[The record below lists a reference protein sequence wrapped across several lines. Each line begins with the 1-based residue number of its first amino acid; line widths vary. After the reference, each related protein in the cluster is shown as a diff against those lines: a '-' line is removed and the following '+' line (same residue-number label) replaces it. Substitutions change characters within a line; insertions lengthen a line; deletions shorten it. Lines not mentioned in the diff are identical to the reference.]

1 MVDSTNIV
9 TAKTDEPDFICLGQV
24 SSDVEKWYSNAL
36 AVIKLR
42 SKGATKVSKLPKG
55 VFRCIIEYQFPIELS
70 WRYSDPY
77 MPINE
82 KQDRHFPTIDKLD
95 YRNYL
100 VAINE
105 VPEWEY

>member
-1 MVDSTNIV
+1 MQSHDIVAADYIRIDQLDSAAEIWM
-9 TAKTDEPDFICLGQV
+9 
-24 SSDVEKWYSNAL
+24 SDILAL
-36 AVIKLR
+36 IKLR
-42 SKGATKVSKLPKG
+42 EKGATKVSKLPKG